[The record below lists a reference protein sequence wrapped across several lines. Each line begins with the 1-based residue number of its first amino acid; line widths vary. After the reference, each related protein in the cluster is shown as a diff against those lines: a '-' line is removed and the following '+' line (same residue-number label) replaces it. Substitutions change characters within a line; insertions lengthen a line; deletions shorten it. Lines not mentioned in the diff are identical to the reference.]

1 MALTRCPECHRSI
14 SDKALTCPHCGY
26 LLRESRGGSSGSGNI
41 PLSGYGYGYEY
52 KSSLTIF
59 GMPLVHIVYGL
70 GPDGRM
76 KPAKGFIAIGSVAIG
91 VIAVGGFA
99 LGIISIA
106 GVGLGLI
113 SLAGMAVGILGGVG
127 GFAIGYAAM
136 GGIAIGIYAYG
147 GLTIGIHTIYNS
159 PELREFIRSLLGR
172 G

>member
-14 SDKALTCPHCGY
+14 SDKAITCPHCGY
-26 LLRESRGGSSGSGNI
+26 PLRESGGGPSGSANVPI
-41 PLSGYGYGYEY
+41 YRYGYEY

-70 GPDGRM
+70 GPGGRM

-99 LGIISIA
+99 LGVISVA
-106 GVGLGLI
+106 GIGLGLI
-113 SLAGMAVGILGGVG
+113 TLAGMAIGILGGVG
-127 GFAIGYAAM
+127 GFAIGYAAT